1 MATASIP
8 MSGGR
13 LRRVWERYVKTPFI
27 GRPVYSWVISLAV
40 ASLTTR
46 YFEAQFASAY
56 EDFRTSIPGAMLA
69 LVGFIITA
77 LAILISTGTGTVA
90 QFIKDERPDAW
101 PLIIKQISGAAKLA
115 GAIAI
120 IVSIEPFLRT
130 LATRYFEPDIVATA
144 WMFMFSTLITL
155 IILFTLRV
163 IWLLERT
170 TIPVPT
176 ARSHS

>member
-1 MATASIP
+1 MATARVP
-8 MSGGR
+8 MNGGR
-13 LRRVWERYVKTPFI
+13 LRRVWERNVKTPFI
-27 GRPVYSWVISLAV
+27 GRSVYSWLISLAV
-40 ASLTTR
+40 AALTTN

-77 LAILISTGTGTVA
+77 LAILVSTGAGTVA
-90 QFIKDERPDAW
+90 QFIKEERPDAW

-115 GAIAI
+115 GLIAI
-120 IVSIEPFLRT
+120 VVSIEPFLRT
-130 LATRYFEPDIVATA
+130 LATRFVEPDIVSTA

-155 IILFTLRV
+155 IVLFTLRV

-170 TIPVPT
+170 TIPVPA
-176 ARSHS
+176 ARSRS